1 MTAYGI
7 AHIRPETMN
16 EDILRYIEEIQAT
29 LDPFEGRFL
38 VHGRQVEVMEGAWPG
53 TIVVIA
59 FPDIE
64 GARAWYASPAYQ
76 ALIPLRADH
85 IAGDVILVDGVAA
98 DYDASRT
105 AAALREAANL

>member
-85 IAGDVILVDGVAA
+85 IAGDVILVEGVAA

-105 AAALREAANL
+105 AAALREAAGL